1 MRDRFECIDVLKRIW
16 KIEVYLF
23 NDIKFLALNLTKLAE
38 KKHCCL
44 QLYLSNGTNKML
56 SPTFSTLRRKSWKLR
71 VEYWANVNRQ
81 VDLIN
86 LLPLAFDK
94 SLI

>member
-1 MRDRFECIDVLKRIW
+1 MRDRFECIDVLKGIW

-56 SPTFSTLRRKSWKLR
+56 SPTFSTLRRKT
-71 VEYWANVNRQ
+71 
-81 VDLIN
+81 
-86 LLPLAFDK
+86 
-94 SLI
+94 

>member
-1 MRDRFECIDVLKRIW
+1 MRDRFECIDVLKGIW

-44 QLYLSNGTNKML
+44 QLYLSNWTNKML
-56 SPTFSTLRRKSWKLR
+56 SPTFSTLRRKR
-71 VEYWANVNRQ
+71 
-81 VDLIN
+81 
-86 LLPLAFDK
+86 
-94 SLI
+94 

>member
-1 MRDRFECIDVLKRIW
+1 MRDRFECIDVLKGIW

-23 NDIKFLALNLTKLAE
+23 NEIKILAFSILATKLAE

-56 SPTFSTLRRKSWKLR
+56 SPTFSTLRRKR
-71 VEYWANVNRQ
+71 
-81 VDLIN
+81 
-86 LLPLAFDK
+86 
-94 SLI
+94 